1 MRLRLAWSTPKPQQC
16 THCGSRFEVANS
28 FQLSLLAGGA
38 LGVTIILCNLLE
50 IRPEWLRLSVM
61 LAVTV
66 ALAVVMGLT
75 SRRWRR
81 LRVVLADSTTPSPE
95 ARRWARLSLW
105 TGLGGLAAGLLA
117 PAWSWG
123 VMLYMQHLTDAAKAA
138 TGITDALAVSRPLV
152 SSAYALVVGAIALL
166 LVAIGLLACSLWAAW
181 REHRLRTAQLEG
193 PAGRTPGEGG

>member
-16 THCGSRFEVANS
+16 THCGSRFEAANS

-38 LGVTIILCNLLE
+38 LGVTIILCNLLG
-50 IRPEWLRLSVM
+50 IRPEWLRLSVV
-61 LAVTV
+61 LAVAV
-66 ALAVVMGLT
+66 ALAVIMGLT

-81 LRVVLADSTTPSPE
+81 FRVVPADLTPSPE

-138 TGITDALAVSRPLV
+138 TSLTNALAVSRPLV

-166 LVAIGLLACSLWAAW
+166 LVAVGLLACSLWAAW

-193 PAGRTPGEGG
+193 SAGRTPGGS